1 MLMSG
6 AAHLESALQRHAEH
20 RHIADKVQYLMADKF
35 IGKTQSFGVDDAFVA
50 DNDGVGEGTAQSQ
63 ILLCRYSTSFIKPN
77 VLADATSSKVSGV
90 ISRAKRWT
98 PIALWGKSM
107 V

>member
-1 MLMSG
+1 MSG

-35 IGKTQSFGVDDAFVA
+35 IGKTQSFGVDNAFVA

-63 ILLCRYSTSFIKPN
+63 IFAVQVFHWLRHGNGISLSWLTLPPPKKQPPKSPIRPTPP
-77 VLADATSSKVSGV
+77 ADIRLYA
-90 ISRAKRWT
+90 
-98 PIALWGKSM
+98 
-107 V
+107 